1 MLLLYQE
8 LISSAVFESM
18 KEIPAPVGDES
29 TSPSTIQIDHPA
41 AIIEIFLDLA
51 SVSQPNLAP
60 IYLAQCRDLLVFVEQ
75 FDCRVLTHKVRLRL
89 CELVESAEDCA
100 EVFVAASDR
109 DDWVMGRAA
118 LGRVRSSVVY
128 HIRARSVTGIKT
140 YFDRLRPSWRQKM
153 VELVLFP
160 LAQGTA
166 KSYDWDW
173 SLYAPDFQ
181 RPATPP
187 EKRKRRYVE
196 RADPGAIG
204 WVVND

>member
-1 MLLLYQE
+1 
-8 LISSAVFESM
+8 M
-18 KEIPAPVGDES
+18 KEIPAPVGDKS
-29 TSPSTIQIDHPA
+29 TGASTIQIDHPA

-51 SVSQPNLAP
+51 SVSQPNLTP

-100 EVFVAASDR
+100 ETFVAASDR
-109 DDWVMGRAA
+109 DDWFMGRAA
-118 LGRVRSSVVY
+118 LGRLRGFVVDAIRRRS
-128 HIRARSVTGIKT
+128 ATGIKS
-140 YFDRLRPSWRQKM
+140 YFDRLRLSWRQKM

-160 LAQGTA
+160 LAQGA
-166 KSYDWDW
+166 AEFYDWNW
-173 SLYAPDFQ
+173 SRFAPDFQ
-181 RPATPP
+181 RPSTPP

-196 RADPGAIG
+196 RAVPGAIG